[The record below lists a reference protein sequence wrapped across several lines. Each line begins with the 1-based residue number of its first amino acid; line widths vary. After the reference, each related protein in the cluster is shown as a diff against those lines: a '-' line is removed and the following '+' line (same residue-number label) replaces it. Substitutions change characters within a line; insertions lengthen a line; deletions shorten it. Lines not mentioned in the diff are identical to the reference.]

1 MSSLKNTRKII
12 SRDEMPASSRASSSS
27 SPEAHP
33 APNLFLPVF
42 SHQQGGCLLGASWL
56 VLSGGQRPPASPSPP
71 RLSILQVSANK
82 SHIYLW
88 ALVLLSFLP
97 IRHRSLLPSPKN
109 HLSPDR
115 RPRLHHSIPHRL
127 VTPNMN
133 ISIRFFSSDIDP
145 SLPLTKNIPKNHPS
159 PD

>member
-1 MSSLKNTRKII
+1 MFSHKNIRKII
-12 SRDEMPASSRASSSS
+12 SRDEMTASSRASSSS

-33 APNLFLPVF
+33 APNLFLLVF

-115 RPRLHHSIPHRL
+115 RPRLHHCIPNRL
-127 VTPNMN
+127 VATMSYIPN
-133 ISIRFFSSDIDP
+133 RF
-145 SLPLTKNIPKNHPS
+145 L
-159 PD
+159 